1 MTFTRKVLLSTLGLS
16 LGFAATQASAE
27 SNVVSPVTSN
37 FDVKIEIVAS
47 CEIGTGTPQELNFG
61 THDMFKENVLGS
73 TELSVRCTKGS
84 EYKIALNAGA
94 NAEGGD
100 YTKRRMKGVS
110 DLNSNDYV
118 SYNLYTDE
126 GRSRVWGNV
135 ETSMVSKTGTGEE
148 EKITIYGK
156 VPSTNFTVGN
166 YKDTITATVT
176 F

>member
-1 MTFTRKVLLSTLGLS
+1 M
-16 LGFAATQASAE
+16 
-27 SNVVSPVTSN
+27 
-37 FDVKIEIVAS
+37 KIEIVAS

-61 THDMFKENVLGS
+61 THDMFKENVLAS

-94 NAEGGD
+94 HAEGGD

-110 DLNSNDYV
+110 DLNSSDYV
-118 SYNLYTDE
+118 SYNLYIDE
-126 GRSRVWGNV
+126 SRSTVWGDV
-135 ETSMVSKTGTGEE
+135 ATSMVTKTGTGEE
-148 EKITIYGK
+148 EKIKIYGQ

>member
-16 LGFAATQASAE
+16 LGFAATQALAK

-94 NAEGGD
+94 HAEGGD

-148 EKITIYGK
+148 EKIKIYGQ